1 VKKLIVGT
9 NESGQ
14 RLDKYLGKTLS
25 EAPKSFIYKMLRKK
39 NITLNDKKA
48 DGSEK
53 LNVGDTV
60 TFWLSDETFDKFKGV
75 VENMSAKRLPKPDII
90 YEDNQIIIMNKAP
103 GVLSQ
108 KAAPEDVSINEM
120 MIGWLLESGQ
130 LTKEMLQ
137 TFHPSVCNISS
148 FKFTFMLLKKIIK
161 ISHVFKIVPFTNTI
175 YVLSQG
181 KLLRRSDFM
190 DICTK
195 MRLLIR

>member
-1 VKKLIVGT
+1 MKKLIVGT

-75 VENMSAKRLPKPDII
+75 VENMSAKRLPKPEII

-120 MIGWLLESGQ
+120 MIGGSWRAD
-130 LTKEMLQ
+130 
-137 TFHPSVCNISS
+137 SS
-148 FKFTFMLLKKIIK
+148 RKRCFR
-161 ISHVFKIVPFTNTI
+161 PFT
-175 YVLSQG
+175 
-181 KLLRRSDFM
+181 RRSATGWTATQAD
-190 DICTK
+190 
-195 MRLLIR
+195 